1 MMRAALLSLMCLA
14 GAVTQA
20 PAQQPPLRVVVEYIT
35 TSQVYLSAG
44 QLQGLFANDTVTAR
58 RGTGAR
64 DSLRLA
70 IASSSRTRSV
80 ATPDA
85 NTAVN
90 RGDVLFIEV
99 SAAALQRAAALRAP
113 PPVVTETATPPPA
126 AAVVAQRQQTR
137 PGINGRIGVELDA
150 MQTEVRYGAGEDQS
164 ERRTWFTPTLRL
176 RLRTEALPGGLRL
189 STNLRATQLSST
201 STNPAELRVQL
212 YQASLEGDIKPAGL
226 HFQFGRF
233 YNSYESHSGYWDGM
247 LLRVGSNG
255 VGAGIVAGY
264 TPEHGNQTL
273 SSASPKV
280 SAFVDAH
287 VRRGS
292 FRYDVDLSAHQQSN
306 IFLVPNRQFVGLSQS
321 IAFGRSYFTQR
332 VQLGK
337 TGDQLE
343 LWQAQITA
351 NTVVAG
357 PLSVNARFTTERND
371 LYFGNA
377 PELGRRTRVSAGA
390 VLSGK
395 AGFANAEAGRIDNGF
410 GSEATTASLNFF
422 LPRSLGIAGLGFS
435 GNLSRDS
442 AYTST
447 YVAPYIER
455 ASGGMRARLGATYYR
470 TDFGANV
477 FEQKGGDISLTLPLG
492 RRTEISWTAAASTG
506 SSMRT
511 ARTSLALWR
520 SF

>member
-1 MMRAALLSLMCLA
+1 MKRTALLSLIFFA
-14 GAVTQA
+14 GAIAQA
-20 PAQQPPLRVVVEYIT
+20 QAQQPPLRVVVEYVT
-35 TSQVYLSAG
+35 ASQIYLSAG
-44 QLQGLFANDTVTAR
+44 QLQGLFASDTVTAR
-58 RGTGAR
+58 RASGTR
-64 DSLRLA
+64 DSVRLA

-80 ATPDA
+80 AALLT

-90 RGDVLFIEV
+90 RSEVLFIEV

-113 PPVVTETATPPPA
+113 APVVADTTSPQPVA
-126 AAVVAQRQQTR
+126 AAPVRRSRNA

-150 MQTEVRYGAGEDQS
+150 MQTEVRYGSGEDQA
-164 ERRTWFTPTLRL
+164 ERRTYITPTVRL
-176 RLRTEALPGGLRL
+176 RLRTESLPGGLRL
-189 STNLRATQLSST
+189 STNLRATQLSGT
-201 STNPAELRVQL
+201 STNPAEVRVQL
-212 YQASLEGDIKPAGL
+212 YQASLEGDIKAAGL
-226 HFQFGRF
+226 HFQLGRF

-247 LLRVGSNG
+247 LVRVGSNG

-287 VRRGS
+287 VRNGR

-306 IFLVPNRQFVGLSQS
+306 IFLVSERQFAGLSQS
-321 IAFGRSYFTQR
+321 IAFGRTYFTQR
-332 VQLGK
+332 VQVGR
-337 TGDQLE
+337 TNGQLE

-357 PLSVNARFTTERND
+357 PLSVNARYTTERND

-377 PELGRRTRVSAGA
+377 PDLGRRTRMSAGA
-390 VLSGK
+390 SLSGK

-410 GSEATTASLNFF
+410 GGEASTASLNFF
-422 LPRSLGIAGLGFS
+422 LPRSLVFAGLGFS
-435 GNLSRDS
+435 GNVTRDS

-447 YVAPYIER
+447 YLAPYIER
-455 ASGGMRARLGATYYR
+455 YSGGMRARIGATYYR
-470 TDFGANV
+470 TDFGASV
-477 FEQKGGDISLTLPLG
+477 FEQKGGDIALMLPLG
-492 RRTEISWTAAASTG
+492 RRTEVSWTAAATTG